1 MDGGGDEIYTKE
13 DLAFL
18 KAASEVV
25 KLHQHSI
32 DPTIRDILNRL
43 QYQQSPHGGF
53 PISSQF
59 IEETNNSNI
68 NEKIQVEEDHEIVHN
83 QNLQTHQQLQYN
95 DDFPQLSTDIFKTN
109 EEVIDEHISNQ
120 NQRPPSIIPKVRYEE
135 LPRNY
140 PCNICTLSFKRSSD
154 LKRHEKIHLD
164 VPPNVCPQC
173 SKGFARKDALKRH
186 INTLTCKRNR
196 ERLLT
201 SSSSS
206 RPH

>member
-1 MDGGGDEIYTKE
+1 MDGVGDGKYTLE
-13 DLAFL
+13 DLEFL

-43 QYQQSPHGGF
+43 QYQQAPHGGF

-59 IEETNNSNI
+59 IPETA
-68 NEKIQVEEDHEIVHN
+68 NEPNPPV
-83 QNLQTHQQLQYN
+83 QLDNHQYN
-95 DDFPQLSTDIFKTN
+95 DDFPQLSMDIFKQSGN
-109 EEVIDEHISNQ
+109 SEEDDDIFNPPPPTVTT
-120 NQRPPSIIPKVRYEE
+120 RPTTKLTYEE
-135 LPRNY
+135 PPRNY
-140 PCNICTLSFKRSSD
+140 PCNSCGVTFKRSSD
-154 LKRHEKIHLD
+154 LKRHEKIHLE
-164 VPPNVCPQC
+164 VPPNVCPRC

-201 SSSSS
+201 SSSKT
-206 RPH
+206 